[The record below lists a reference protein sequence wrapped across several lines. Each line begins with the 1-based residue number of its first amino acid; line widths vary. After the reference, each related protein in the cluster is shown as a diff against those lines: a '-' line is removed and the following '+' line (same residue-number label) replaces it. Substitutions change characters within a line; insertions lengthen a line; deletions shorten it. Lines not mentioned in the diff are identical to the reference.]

1 MSSSQSLI
9 GLVNQLQNMETSFT
23 NILMEA
29 ALKLASLTDA
39 SLFLLV
45 ETPEGRRYAGRPHL
59 CTAYQDGTLNALP
72 DDKEMETDLTVS
84 GLREKARPMRAPE
97 SLFPESFTDFSS
109 PVTSSRKRHQLS
121 ESILSN
127 AKQPRLT
134 HETAPTQTKMDKME
148 ISALKE
154 EDFELLEEDGGD
166 SDIEEIF
173 AEESSA
179 EDERD
184 FGKESFD
191 LVSNFSIMPYEGTPI
206 KTISQHKSKTKRTST
221 NLVSFSKQMSLNS
234 ADQLQLKS
242 EMSVWLSDDF
252 IPGNKKIAALQ
263 EITNISCFLS
273 KESVERKLL
282 SSVCYDLG
290 KQHYWKFYPRIQ
302 SVKPLFELFWT
313 SFPNFASFQFVY
325 VPYKPAQNYTFKSM
339 CVDYANKAVASVRY
353 KQKKKDDISIS

>member
-59 CTAYQDGTLNALP
+59 CTAYQEGTLNALAN
-72 DDKEMETDLTVS
+72 DKEMETDFTVS
-84 GLREKARPMRAPE
+84 SLREKAQPMRAPE
-97 SLFPESFTDFSS
+97 CLYSKSFSDFSS
-109 PVTSSRKRHQLS
+109 PDTSSRKRHQLS
-121 ESILSN
+121 ENLPLN
-127 AKQPRLT
+127 AKQPRLILDC
-134 HETAPTQTKMDKME
+134 APTQPNKSKME
-148 ISALKE
+148 ISPVKE
-154 EDFELLEEDGGD
+154 EDFELIEEDDGD

-173 AEESSA
+173 ALEGGA
-179 EDERD
+179 ED
-184 FGKESFD
+184 D
-191 LVSNFSIMPYEGTPI
+191 LVSNFSIMPHEGSPI
-206 KTISQHKSKTKRTST
+206 KTISHHKSEAKRTST
-221 NLVSFSKQMSLNS
+221 SLVSLSNQMSISS
-234 ADQLQLKS
+234 ADQSQLES

-263 EITNISCFLS
+263 EITDINCFTS
-273 KESVERKLL
+273 KQSLERKLL

-290 KQHYWKFYPRIQ
+290 KQHFWKFYPRIH

-313 SFPNFASFQFVY
+313 NFPNFASFQFDH

-339 CVDYANKAVASVRY
+339 CIDYANKAFTSVRNR
-353 KQKKKDDISIS
+353 QKKKGDTSSLG